1 MSLSID
7 EILNPFGGKSNND
20 INNILNT
27 NEEPDLDDEIVDIC
41 KTIYLS
47 SEELGHYLLEH
58 KNELTILS
66 LNIQSIFDPN
76 STSSWLFYPN
86 YMKGIWCLV
95 LSVYRKIG

>member
-20 INNILNT
+20 LNNILNID
-27 NEEPDLDDEIVDIC
+27 EVPDPDDEIVDFC
-41 KTIYLS
+41 KTTYLS

-66 LNIQSIFDPN
+66 FEYTKYSIQIRPALGYSIRI
-76 STSSWLFYPN
+76 
-86 YMKGIWCLV
+86 IWKASGV
-95 LSVYRKIG
+95 